1 MENVTLMELVDE
13 VRDLPLTVSAVL
25 AQVISECDNA
35 DASVSSLARI
45 MAGDQ
50 ALAAMVLKLANS
62 AYYGYARKIESLPDA
77 VVLLG
82 FASVKNLAITA
93 SITRLLT
100 SDRDEYAGIRSDLFD
115 HSLATAVG
123 ARILGRTKRI
133 SGEKAFVAGLL
144 HDLGLIVLVCYR
156 KPLFGELMRAA
167 ESHEPVVRRRRA
179 RGLRL
184 RARRARLADRGGVEV
199 PARPLRGAA
208 LPPPSGGRRHRS
220 GPRPLDP
227 LRRLGRQPHGHRPR
241 LARCAGVARGGVARR
256 VPDRPALDRLAGVGD
271 PRRVPRGLVAQGRL
285 VPIAAPSA
293 GRSLP

>member
-93 SITRLLT
+93 SITRLLA
-100 SDRDEYAGIRSDLFD
+100 SDRDEYAGVRSDLFD

-123 ARILGRTKRI
+123 ARILGRTKRV
-133 SGEKAFVAGLL
+133 SGERAFVAGLL

-156 KPLFGELMRAA
+156 KQLFGELLRAA
-167 ESHEPVVRRRRA
+167 ESADKQFHEVELDICGFEHAELGSLVAAEWKFPPALCEALRYHHHPEGAVV
-179 RGLRL
+179 
-184 RARRARLADRGGVEV
+184 D
-199 PARPLRGAA
+199 PA
-208 LPPPSGGRRHRS
+208 
-220 GPRPLDP
+220 
-227 LRRLGRQPHGHRPR
+227 
-241 LARCAGVARGGVARR
+241 LARSIHCADWVANHMGI
-256 VPDRPALDRLAGVGD
+256 
-271 PRRVPRGLVAQGRL
+271 GLVSPGLPQWPDDEARAEFQIDEHSIGVLESEIRAEFL
-285 VPIAAPSA
+285 EGSSLKAA
-293 GRSLP
+293 

>member
-123 ARILGRTKRI
+123 ARILGRAKRI

-156 KPLFGELMRAA
+156 KPLFGELMRVAESENRSFDEVELDVCGFEHAELGSLIAA
-167 ESHEPVVRRRRA
+167 EWKFPPALCEALRYHHHPEGAVV
-179 RGLRL
+179 
-184 RARRARLADRGGVEV
+184 D
-199 PARPLRGAA
+199 PA
-208 LPPPSGGRRHRS
+208 
-220 GPRPLDP
+220 
-227 LRRLGRQPHGHRPR
+227 
-241 LARCAGVARGGVARR
+241 LARSIHCADWVANRMGI
-256 VPDRPALDRLAGVGD
+256 
-271 PRRVPRGLVAQGRL
+271 GLVSPGGPEWPEEISRTEFQIDQHSIGALESEIRAEFLEGSSL
-285 VPIAAPSA
+285 KAA
-293 GRSLP
+293 

>member
-167 ESHEPVVRRRRA
+167 ESSGRSFDDVELEVCGFEHAELGSLIAAEWKFPPA
-179 RGLRL
+179 LCEALRYHHHP
-184 RARRARLADRGGVEV
+184 E
-199 PARPLRGAA
+199 GAVI
-208 LPPPSGGRRHRS
+208 
-220 GPRPLDP
+220 DP
-227 LRRLGRQPHGHRPR
+227 G
-241 LARCAGVARGGVARR
+241 LARSIHCADWVANRM
-256 VPDRPALDRLAGVGD
+256 GVG
-271 PRRVPRGLVAQGRL
+271 LVSPGAPEWPDETARADFQIDQHSIGSLESEIRAEFL
-285 VPIAAPSA
+285 EGSSLKAA
-293 GRSLP
+293 

>member
-1 MENVTLMELVDE
+1 MSNTGLEQLVDE
-13 VRDLPLTVSAVL
+13 VRDLPLTVSDVL
-25 AQVISECDNA
+25 AQVITECDNA

-93 SITRLLT
+93 SITRLLA

-156 KPLFGELMRAA
+156 KAHFVELVHVADERRCPL
-167 ESHEPVVRRRRA
+167 
-179 RGLRL
+179 
-184 RARRARLADRGGVEV
+184 
-199 PARPLRGAA
+199 
-208 LPPPSGGRRHRS
+208 
-220 GPRPLDP
+220 
-227 LRRLGRQPHGHRPR
+227 
-241 LARCAGVARGGVARR
+241 
-256 VPDRPALDRLAGVGD
+256 
-271 PRRVPRGLVAQGRL
+271 
-285 VPIAAPSA
+285 
-293 GRSLP
+293 

>member
-1 MENVTLMELVDE
+1 MENVALMELVDE

-25 AQVISECDNA
+25 AQVIGECDNA
-35 DASVSSLARI
+35 DASVSSLSRI

-93 SITRLLT
+93 SITRLLA
-100 SDRDEYAGIRSDLFD
+100 SDRDEYAQIRSDLFD

-156 KPLFGELMRAA
+156 KPLFAELLAGSESAGATFADVELDVLGFGHAELGSLIAA
-167 ESHEPVVRRRRA
+167 EWKFPPALCEALRYHHSPAGAIVDPALTRAVHAADWVAKHAGIGLTEP
-179 RGLRL
+179 GLPEWPEAVAAAEFGITEHTL
-184 RARRARLADRGGVEV
+184 ARLESEV
-199 PARPLRGAA
+199 RAEYLEGESLKAA
-208 LPPPSGGRRHRS
+208 
-220 GPRPLDP
+220 
-227 LRRLGRQPHGHRPR
+227 
-241 LARCAGVARGGVARR
+241 
-256 VPDRPALDRLAGVGD
+256 
-271 PRRVPRGLVAQGRL
+271 
-285 VPIAAPSA
+285 
-293 GRSLP
+293 

>member
-1 MENVTLMELVDE
+1 MENVALMELVDE
-13 VRDLPLTVSAVL
+13 VRDLPLTVSTVL
-25 AQVISECDNA
+25 AQVIAECDNA

-45 MAGDQ
+45 MSGDQ

-93 SITRLLT
+93 SITRLLA
-100 SDRDEYAGIRSDLFD
+100 SDRDEYAQIRSDLFD

-156 KPLFGELMRAA
+156 KPIFGALMEAATKADKPFVEVELDVVGFEHAELGSLIAA
-167 ESHEPVVRRRRA
+167 EWKFPPALCEALRYHHNPGGAVV
-179 RGLRL
+179 
-184 RARRARLADRGGVEV
+184 D
-199 PARPLRGAA
+199 PA
-208 LPPPSGGRRHRS
+208 
-220 GPRPLDP
+220 
-227 LRRLGRQPHGHRPR
+227 
-241 LARCAGVARGGVARR
+241 LARAVHCADWTAKHMGIGLLQRGVPEWPEEASAAEF
-256 VPDRPALDRLAGVGD
+256 DINEHTISRLESEVRAEYLEGES
-271 PRRVPRGLVAQGRL
+271 LK
-285 VPIAAPSA
+285 AA
-293 GRSLP
+293 

>member
-1 MENVTLMELVDE
+1 MDNENVALMDLVDE
-13 VRDLPLTVSAVL
+13 VRDLPLTVSTVL
-25 AQVISECDNA
+25 AQVIAECDNA

-45 MAGDQ
+45 MSGDQ

-93 SITRLLT
+93 SITRLLA
-100 SDRDEYAGIRSDLFD
+100 SDKDEFAKTRSDLFD

-156 KPLFGELMRAA
+156 KKAFGELLRVAADRQASYHEVEQELFGFEHGELGSLIAA
-167 ESHEPVVRRRRA
+167 EWKFPPALCEALRYHHTPELAVVDPALA
-179 RGLRL
+179 RSVHCAEWVAEHMRVGLTSPGVPEWPEEA
-184 RARRARLADRGGVEV
+184 ARTEFDINEQT
-199 PARPLRGAA
+199 
-208 LPPPSGGRRHRS
+208 
-220 GPRPLDP
+220 
-227 LRRLGRQPHGHRPR
+227 LGRLESEVRAEYLEGES
-241 LARCAGVARGGVARR
+241 LK
-256 VPDRPALDRLAGVGD
+256 
-271 PRRVPRGLVAQGRL
+271 
-285 VPIAAPSA
+285 AA
-293 GRSLP
+293 

>member
-82 FASVKNLAITA
+82 FASVKNLTITA

-144 HDLGLIVLVCYR
+144 HDLGLIVLVCCR
-156 KPLFGELMRAA
+156 KPLFGELMRASESQNRSFDDVELEVCGFEHA
-167 ESHEPVVRRRRA
+167 ELGSLIAARGSSRPRSARPCVTTTTRRA
-179 RGLRL
+179 R
-184 RARRARLADRGGVEV
+184 
-199 PARPLRGAA
+199 
-208 LPPPSGGRRHRS
+208 
-220 GPRPLDP
+220 
-227 LRRLGRQPHGHRPR
+227 
-241 LARCAGVARGGVARR
+241 
-256 VPDRPALDRLAGVGD
+256 
-271 PRRVPRGLVAQGRL
+271 
-285 VPIAAPSA
+285 
-293 GRSLP
+293 

>member
-1 MENVTLMELVDE
+1 MENMVVMQLVDE
-13 VRDLPLTVSAVL
+13 VRDLPLTVSNVL
-25 AQVISECDNA
+25 AQVITECDNA

-100 SDRDEYAGIRSDLFD
+100 NNRDQYADVRAALFD
-115 HSLATAVG
+115 HSLCTAVT
-123 ARILGRTKRI
+123 ARILGRSKRV

-156 KPLFGELMRAA
+156 KDLFGKLQAASDGAGADFHEVELDVLGFGHAELGALVAA
-167 ESHEPVVRRRRA
+167 EWKFPAALCEALRFHHEP
-179 RGLRL
+179 
-184 RARRARLADRGGVEV
+184 
-199 PARPLRGAA
+199 GAA
-208 LPPPSGGRRHRS
+208 LV
-220 GPRPLDP
+220 DP
-227 LRRLGRQPHGHRPR
+227 MLTSTIH
-241 LARCAGVARGGVARR
+241 VADWAAKR
-256 VPDRPALDRLAGVGD
+256 VGVG
-271 PRRVPRGLVAQGRL
+271 L
-285 VPIAAPSA
+285 VPPAVPEWPAAASKDLFDLSDA
-293 GRSLP
+293 SVTRLESEIRAEFLDGESLRGVGRAA

>member
-167 ESHEPVVRRRRA
+167 ESQNLSFDDVELDVCGFEHAELGSLIA
-179 RGLRL
+179 
-184 RARRARLADRGGVEV
+184 AGVEV
-199 PARPLRGAA
+199 PAGPVRGPAV
-208 LPPPSGGRRHRS
+208 PPPPGGRRHRS

-227 LRRLGRQPHGHRPR
+227 LRRLGRQPHGRRPR
-241 LARCAGVARGGVARR
+241 LARSPEWPEEASRAEFQIDQHSIGSLESEIRAEFLEGSS
-256 VPDRPALDRLAGVGD
+256 LK
-271 PRRVPRGLVAQGRL
+271 
-285 VPIAAPSA
+285 AA
-293 GRSLP
+293 